1 MSGTASPEQRAA
13 ELREQIDLHNYR
25 YYVLDD
31 PLVPDAEYDRLM
43 RELQALEA
51 AHPELVVP
59 ESPTQ
64 RVGAKPA
71 QGFGEVHHAIP
82 MLSLDNCFSD
92 DELLAFDRR
101 VRDRLGRDGPV
112 DYVAEPKLD
121 GLAVSLRY
129 EDGVLVQG
137 ATRGDGSTGED
148 ITQNVRTV
156 HSIPLRLRG
165 ADLPRV
171 LEVRGEV
178 FMPKAGFEKL
188 NRLAGERGE
197 KTFVNP
203 RNAAAGSL
211 RQLDPSV
218 TASRP
223 LEFFCYGW
231 GEIEGAELPAKHSD
245 MLKRLRDWGVRVS
258 PEARVVSGAQGCLDY
273 YRDIGERRADLPY
286 EIDGVVYKVD
296 SRDQQQTLGF
306 VSRAP
311 RWAIA
316 HKFPAQE
323 ELTRVLDIEFQVGRT
338 GALTPVARLEPV
350 FVGGVTVSNAT
361 LHNMDE
367 IERKDVRIGDTVIVR
382 RAGDVI
388 PEIVAVMAERRP
400 DDARSIEMPATCPVC
415 GSEVVRAEGEAVA
428 RCSGGLICSAQ
439 RKESIRHFA
448 SRRAMDIE
456 GLGDK
461 LVDQLVELGMI
472 DHVDDIYRLQAE
484 RLAAIERMGEKSAA
498 NLIEAI
504 ERSKDTSLARFL
516 FALGIREVGEATAR
530 GLAAHFCTLQALQE
544 AALEDLRSEDDPEI
558 KAKDL
563 YPRLQAVADVGPA
576 VAAHVCHFF
585 AEKRNEEVIRKL
597 REAGVHWPE
606 AKPQGEGPLKG
617 STYVLTGT
625 LEHRT
630 RDEAKAAL
638 EALGARVSGSVSK
651 KTTAVIA
658 GRDAGSK
665 LDKAEKLGVEIL
677 DEAGLNALLEH
688 P

>member
-1 MSGTASPEQRAA
+1 VSGTASPEQRAA

-188 NRLAGERGE
+188 NRLADERGE

-223 LEFFCYGW
+223 LAFFCYGW
-231 GEIEGAELPAKHSD
+231 GEIEGAELPAKHND

-316 HKFPAQE
+316 NKFPAQE

-388 PEIVAVMAERRP
+388 PEIVAVMTDRRP

-530 GLAAHFCTLQALQE
+530 ALAAHFGTLQALQE

-558 KAKDL
+558 KAKDR

-576 VAAHVCHFF
+576 VAANVCHFF